1 MFIQELVDFLNTSI
15 PPGIQEEYDNSGL
28 LVGDTSQELKGV
40 LISVDATEEVI
51 DEAIRKQANF
61 VLTHHPV
68 IFSGLKTLTGK
79 NYVERTVM
87 KAIRNNL
94 AIYAAHTSLD
104 NLKEGINF
112 KMAHKLGLKSPTILR
127 PAKNQLLKLVFFVPH
142 DHADAVR
149 KAVFDAG
156 AGIVGDYEGCSY
168 NLDGKGS
175 FRPGEGTDP
184 YVGQI
189 GEMHFEEETRV
200 ETWLP
205 RYKTSQVL
213 KAMNQAH
220 PYEEVAYDLYPLVNS
235 DNETGAGVIG
245 ELEEEMPEKE
255 FLEQLKQ
262 TFGVPVIRHTK
273 LLYSFVQRIAF
284 CGGSGSFLL
293 EDAMAQ
299 GADVFVSADFKYHRF
314 FDAEEK
320 ILIADIGHYE
330 SEAVAKDFFYE
341 LVREKFPNFAVHL
354 SEINTNPI
362 NYF

>member
-1 MFIQELVDFLNTSI
+1 MYIQELVDFLNTNI
-15 PPGIQEEYDNSGL
+15 PVDIQEEYDNSGL
-28 LVGDTSQELKGV
+28 LVGDTHQQLKGV
-40 LISVDATEEVI
+40 LISVDATEGVI
-51 DEAIRKQANF
+51 DEAIRKEVNF

-68 IFSGLKTLTGK
+68 IFSGLKKITGQ
-79 NYVERTVM
+79 NHVERTVI
-87 KAIRNNL
+87 KAIRNNV

-104 NLKEGINF
+104 NLKNGINF
-112 KMAHKLGLKSPTILR
+112 KMADKLGLKNQTILK
-127 PAKNQLLKLVFFVPH
+127 PAKNQLLKLVFFVPR

-189 GEMHFEEETRV
+189 GQMHFEEETRV

-205 RYKTSQVL
+205 RHKTGQVL
-213 KAMNQAH
+213 KAMNETH
-220 PYEEVAYDLYPLVNS
+220 PYEEVAYDLYPLLNKDRES
-235 DNETGAGVIG
+235 GAGMIG
-245 ELEEEMPEKE
+245 ELEEEIPEKE
-255 FLEQLKQ
+255 FLDLLKQ
-262 TFGVPVIRHTK
+262 TFNVPTIRHTK
-273 LLYSFVQRIAF
+273 LLYSFVKRIAL

-293 EDAMAQ
+293 EDAIAQ
-299 GADVFVSADFKYHRF
+299 GADAFVSADFKYHRF
-314 FDAEEK
+314 FDAEDK
-320 ILIADIGHYE
+320 ILIADMGHYE
-330 SEAVAKDFFYE
+330 SEAVSKDFFYE
-341 LVREKFPNFAVHL
+341 LLREKFHNFAVHL